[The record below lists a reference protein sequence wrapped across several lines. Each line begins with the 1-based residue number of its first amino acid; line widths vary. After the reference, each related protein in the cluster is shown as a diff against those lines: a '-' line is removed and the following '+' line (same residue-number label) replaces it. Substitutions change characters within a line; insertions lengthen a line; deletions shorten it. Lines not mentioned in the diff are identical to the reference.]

1 MAPSLMHARALHHGT
16 LLLQADIAKAEA
28 QAAQLQQQ
36 LSASEAS
43 VSSKA
48 AELELLQKTL
58 EGAQQ
63 ELSKTSALVTERDS
77 KVPPGCAPTG
87 DS

>member
-77 KVPPGCAPTG
+77 KVPPWCAPTG

>member
-1 MAPSLMHARALHHGT
+1 M
-16 LLLQADIAKAEA
+16 LQADIAKAEA
-28 QAAQLQQQ
+28 HAAQLQQQ

-43 VSSKA
+43 ISGKT

-58 EGAQQ
+58 EGVQQ

-77 KVPPGCAPTG
+77 KVCGLAGALSGALGCCDLGSA